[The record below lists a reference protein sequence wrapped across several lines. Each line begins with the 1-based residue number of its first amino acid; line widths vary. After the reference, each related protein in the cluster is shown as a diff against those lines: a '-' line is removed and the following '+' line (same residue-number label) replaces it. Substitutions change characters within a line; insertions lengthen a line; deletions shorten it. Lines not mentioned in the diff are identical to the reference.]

1 MAVIT
6 LLTDFGEK
14 DYYVGLFKGDLYT
27 ACPSSKIVDIS
38 HNIPPYDIV
47 TGAFFLKNTYMH
59 FPKGTIHIVRVYEQG
74 LGKQKLL
81 AAKYRHYFFIAPD
94 NGILSMI
101 FEEKP
106 DLLVEVDMK
115 QAKLPTLED
124 YYCRVVKEIVFNNN
138 IGQIGAA
145 TGKFVDRKLQLPTV
159 QPDKIV
165 GNILYVDN
173 FGNVITNIHISDV
186 ERYRNKN
193 VRINYRT
200 NDFIDGIVENYTD
213 VNQSYK
219 LARFNSIG
227 YLEICIHCGN
237 ASTLL
242 GLNKGDAI
250 QILFE

>member
-6 LLTDFGEK
+6 LLTDFGDK

-38 HNIPPYDIV
+38 HTIPPYDIV
-47 TGAFFLKNTYMH
+47 TGAFFLKSTYSH

-81 AAKYRHYFFIAPD
+81 AAKYQNYYFIAPD
-94 NGILSMI
+94 NGILSLI
-101 FEEKP
+101 FDEKP
-106 DLLVEVDMK
+106 ELLVEVDLK

-145 TGKFVDRKLQLPTV
+145 TSKYIERKPQLPTV
-159 QPDKIV
+159 QPDRIV

-173 FGNVITNIHISDV
+173 FGNVITNIHKGDV
-186 ERYRNKN
+186 DRYEGKRI
-193 VRINYRT
+193 RINYRT
-200 NDFIDGIVENYTD
+200 HDFIDGIVSNYTD

-227 YLEICIHCGN
+227 FLEICIHCGN
-237 ASTLL
+237 ASMLL
-242 GLNKGDAI
+242 GLGKGDAI